1 MSDESQIEIP
11 QSFVAVYVEPGRIKP
26 SATREVLA
34 ARYELCEDM
43 ANMLTEHAK
52 STLFELGVTEGDVLG
67 RFLQGLRTDDSV
79 VTIKESAWV
88 IRRLAELLDWPPVE
102 STEAS

>member
-11 QSFVAVYVEPGRIKP
+11 QSFVALYVEPGRLKP

-52 STLFELGVTEGDVLG
+52 STIFELGC
-67 RFLQGLRTDDSV
+67 FLRKFKIAKSFEFLC
-79 VTIKESAWV
+79 
-88 IRRLAELLDWPPVE
+88 LL
-102 STEAS
+102 TGC